1 MGNFISTKNYDEAIK
16 LLEELSKEGKYY
28 KWFSVKEQTFIKMEK
43 KEFSNALNFLEK
55 ESDLLKY
62 KDNQILFE
70 IAGIYMDQEE
80 YEKAIF
86 YYSKILENS
95 VKDKIF
101 LARIYD
107 RRGACYER
115 LGKWEKS
122 EKDLKRSLDLNPDQ
136 AYVLNYLAYSWLEQN
151 KKIDE
156 AYEMLKKANNLKK
169 DNPYILD
176 SLGWALNLKG
186 NYIDAKFYIEE
197 ALTYL
202 PSDPVISDHYGDILW
217 KLGKKIQAR
226 YFWKY
231 ALVHED
237 TSEEKIKII
246 KNKILKGI

>member
-1 MGNFISTKNYDEAIK
+1 M
-16 LLEELSKEGKYY
+16 
-28 KWFSVKEQTFIKMEK
+28 
-43 KEFSNALNFLEK
+43 
-55 ESDLLKY
+55 
-62 KDNQILFE
+62 
-70 IAGIYMDQEE
+70 
-80 YEKAIF
+80 
-86 YYSKILENS
+86 
-95 VKDKIF
+95 
-101 LARIYD
+101 
-107 RRGACYER
+107 
-115 LGKWEKS
+115 
-122 EKDLKRSLDLNPDQ
+122 
-136 AYVLNYLAYSWLEQN
+136 LNYLAYSWLEQN

>member
-1 MGNFISTKNYDEAIK
+1 
-16 LLEELSKEGKYY
+16 
-28 KWFSVKEQTFIKMEK
+28 
-43 KEFSNALNFLEK
+43 
-55 ESDLLKY
+55 
-62 KDNQILFE
+62 
-70 IAGIYMDQEE
+70 
-80 YEKAIF
+80 
-86 YYSKILENS
+86 
-95 VKDKIF
+95 
-101 LARIYD
+101 
-107 RRGACYER
+107 
-115 LGKWEKS
+115 
-122 EKDLKRSLDLNPDQ
+122 
-136 AYVLNYLAYSWLEQN
+136 
-151 KKIDE
+151 
-156 AYEMLKKANNLKK
+156 MLKKANNLKK

-237 TSEEKIKII
+237 TNEEKIKII

>member
-1 MGNFISTKNYDEAIK
+1 M
-16 LLEELSKEGKYY
+16 
-28 KWFSVKEQTFIKMEK
+28 
-43 KEFSNALNFLEK
+43 
-55 ESDLLKY
+55 
-62 KDNQILFE
+62 
-70 IAGIYMDQEE
+70 
-80 YEKAIF
+80 
-86 YYSKILENS
+86 
-95 VKDKIF
+95 
-101 LARIYD
+101 
-107 RRGACYER
+107 
-115 LGKWEKS
+115 GKWEKS

-202 PSDPVISDHYGDILW
+202 PSDPIISDHYGDILW

-231 ALVHED
+231 ALAHED